1 MRSHQ
6 ALDRLPRLTLP
17 GDLLIVA
24 ANTPYARLMGL
35 TLMREIPEGWALWL
49 PRCRSVHTFG
59 MRFALDLLWLD
70 AEGNLVS
77 VHSDVR
83 PRRMRSCVR
92 ARSVVEARSGEG
104 ERLADALA
112 AQRAT
117 SSDPVGPLAVVPP
130 ADWPRSEVSSA
141 GGCPS

>member
-6 ALDRLPRLTLP
+6 ALDRLPRLALP
-17 GDLLIVA
+17 GDVLIVA
-24 ANTPYARLMGL
+24 ANTPRARLMGL
-35 TLMREIPEGWALWL
+35 TLMHEIPEGWALWL

-70 AEGNLVS
+70 GEGNLVS
-77 VHSDVR
+77 VHFDIR
-83 PRRMRSCVR
+83 PRRMRSCLR
-92 ARSVVEARSGEG
+92 ACSVVEARSGEG
-104 ERLADALA
+104 ERLANVLA

-117 SSDPVGPLAVVPP
+117 SSDPGGPLAGVPP
-130 ADWPRSEVSSA
+130 ADWPLSEVSSA